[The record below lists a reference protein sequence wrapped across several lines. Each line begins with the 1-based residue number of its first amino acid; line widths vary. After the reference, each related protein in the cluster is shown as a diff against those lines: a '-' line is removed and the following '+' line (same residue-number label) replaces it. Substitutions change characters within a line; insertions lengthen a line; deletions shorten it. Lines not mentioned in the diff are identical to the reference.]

1 MTEEQRRHDRG
12 SRRGKVHVRGGPETE
27 GEQSPED
34 AKAKA
39 GFPRESQEGVGPADT
54 QQDFS
59 PVMPIEETGFQGS

>member
-1 MTEEQRRHDRG
+1 MGAEEERRTC
-12 SRRGKVHVRGGPETE
+12 GGNLRQE

-54 QQDFS
+54 QQDL
-59 PVMPIEETGFQGS
+59 GQ